1 MYTILF
7 LPISSHCAILEAGR
21 DFSHFSHSLRWVM
34 KNWTIDSSN
43 HVHWLGNCL
52 ASTALGASRRTI
64 RLPLGSNITLLAFR
78 KYRTLIQKKSHTA
91 AKKNQIYVQIGVFF
105 TLGAKLIRKTK
116 QLNPHK
122 VCFEVHS
129 GTNVK
134 IFFLWSPNQF
144 QTNENV
150 GFYVTIRNTFV
161 ATAVSWLTKHSMDI
175 LLIVVQVSFNIKKLF
190 YDELIKIR
198 PYFSFLWWQSKSRVV
213 LTLSFQ
219 LVWTKTMLSIF

>member
-7 LPISSHCAILEAGR
+7 LQISSHCAILEAGR

-78 KYRTLIQKKSHTA
+78 KYRTLIQKKVTLLQKRTKYMYRLVSLLCCLLNLF
-91 AKKNQIYVQIGVFF
+91 AKQNK
-105 TLGAKLIRKTK
+105 
-116 QLNPHK
+116 LNPHK

-134 IFFLWSPNQF
+134 KPFLWSPNEF

-150 GFYVTIRNTFV
+150 GISVTIRNTFV